1 MVSGIGAVF
10 TPLSP
15 SPTGRGGA
23 SGKPSNAGGASNK
36 GDATSAPRRRPE
48 SGTQNA
54 GQSQQQGTA
63 PNDAIDERTGRA
75 TKLQVFRADQVPL
88 KSLQAL
94 QTYGEVASQDRS
106 SGVELA
112 GLSIHV

>member
-1 MVSGIGAVF
+1 MVSGVGAVF

-15 SPTGRGGA
+15 LPTGRGGVA
-23 SGKPSNAGGASNK
+23 GGPSNTGGPSHN
-36 GDATSAPRRRPE
+36 GDAATAARRSPE
-48 SGTQNA
+48 SGPQNA
-54 GQSQQQGTA
+54 GRTPQQGA
-63 PNDAIDERTGRA
+63 ARNDAIDERTGKA
-75 TKLQVFRADQVPL
+75 SKLQVFRADQVPL